1 MENFILIMTDLTQ
14 TFFPRLFVSLLC
26 GAMIGIERELKG
38 KSAGLR
44 TCILICL
51 GSTIFSS
58 IAQIIFDQNST
69 GDPTR
74 IAAQIVS
81 GIGFLGG
88 GVIVHSQGSVYGITT
103 AATIWLTA
111 AIGVAI
117 GMEFY
122 PVAIFT
128 SFLCVSVLVGVRLIE
143 ERFTDK
149 FHSNS
154 GVFIIEIVSFK
165 EESEIEKLYSI
176 LNKNNIKMTE
186 VTINKEKHQNTYHI
200 RTRSGQSVLND
211 LAKEDWVK
219 QISSKVV

>member
-1 MENFILIMTDLTQ
+1 MDNFILIMSDLTQ

-51 GSTIFSS
+51 GSTLFSS
-58 IAQIIFDQNST
+58 IAQIVFEQNSS

-111 AIGVAI
+111 AIGVAV
-117 GMEFY
+117 GMELY

-143 ERFTDK
+143 EKFTDK
-149 FHSNS
+149 FHNNS
-154 GVFIIEIVSFK
+154 SVFVIEIISFK
-165 EESEIEKLYSI
+165 QANEIESLYEI
-176 LNKNNIKMTE
+176 LNKNNIKMSE
-186 VTINKEKHQNTYHI
+186 VAISKEKHQNTYHI
-200 RTRSGQSVLND
+200 RSKVGQSLLND

>member
-1 MENFILIMTDLTQ
+1 MDNFILIMSDLTQ

-51 GSTIFSS
+51 GSTLFSS
-58 IAQIIFDQNST
+58 IAQIVFEQNSS

-111 AIGVAI
+111 AIGVAV
-117 GMEFY
+117 GMELY

-143 ERFTDK
+143 EKFTDK
-149 FHSNS
+149 FHNNS
-154 GVFIIEIVSFK
+154 SVFVIEIISFK
-165 EESEIEKLYSI
+165 QANEIESLYEI
-176 LNKNNIKMTE
+176 LNKNNIKMSE
-186 VTINKEKHQNTYHI
+186 VAISKEKHQNTYYI
-200 RTRSGQSVLND
+200 RSKVGQSLLND